1 MKLPKEKLMASV
13 KNKNKDTR
21 DLLTIEEQ
29 ERLEAEKSL
38 VEQDLTETDEMLDLL
53 TSSEALERVSEEDM
67 DIEKELLDT
76 EESLDLI
83 AYPHSLEKL
92 EAEDDDFEED
102 LADAYMYKTKDS
114 DGHTY
119 DVNQAWDQGLTYTP
133 PTDPPILAGD
143 DPQGAEIAAGFAP
156 SMENSNPDVEDLPER
171 VDNNDWDL
179 LEDVKLALQINSET
193 GNLTNVRVAVINGVV
208 NLSGTVQNDQDIWLV
223 EEIVADLPGVE
234 DVNNNLEVE
243 DLYEGESED

>member
-1 MKLPKEKLMASV
+1 MAKT

-21 DLLTIEEQ
+21 DLSTTQER

-38 VEQDLTETDEMLDLL
+38 VEQDLTETNEMLDLL
-53 TSSEALERVSEEDM
+53 TSSEALERVSEEDI
-67 DIEKELLDT
+67 DIEKEALDV
-76 EESLDLI
+76 EESYDLF
-83 AYPHSLEKL
+83 AYPHNLEKL
-92 EAEDDDFEED
+92 EAEDEDFEED
-102 LADAYMYKTKDS
+102 LTDSYMYNTQDS

-156 SMENSNPDVEDLPER
+156 SMEASNPDVEDLPWT
-171 VDNNDWDL
+171 VDNNDLDL
-179 LEDVKLALQINSET
+179 LDDVKLALQINSET
-193 GNLTNVRVAVINGVV
+193 GDLTNVRVEVTDGIV
-208 NLSGTVQNDQDIWLV
+208 NLSGTVQNEQDIWLV
-223 EEIVADLPGVE
+223 EEIVADLPGVV

-243 DLYEGESED
+243 EFYEEEVAD